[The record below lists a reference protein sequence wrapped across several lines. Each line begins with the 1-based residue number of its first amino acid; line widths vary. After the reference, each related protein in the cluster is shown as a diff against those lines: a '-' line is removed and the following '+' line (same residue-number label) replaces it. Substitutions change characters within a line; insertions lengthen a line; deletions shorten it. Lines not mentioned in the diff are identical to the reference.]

1 LSVVVQGGPLLAAAV
16 LSIVLARTIGPSGNG
31 RFALLF
37 TLVGFTSLIASL
49 GLTAGIT
56 YEVSRRRWS
65 VLHAFHTSY
74 LTALVFG
81 MAGVL
86 GGIGVFALTHE
97 TVFNGIDTW
106 LALVALSS
114 LPATFAYQNAEWILL
129 GRERYEGYAGIEIF
143 RSLTFLLVGVGLVI
157 PFGLTGAVIA
167 LPTSALVAA
176 IVGAYLLIRE
186 ARGDTVVD
194 SGDALSRALR
204 FGLQNWGANLLQ
216 QINYRID
223 VLIVGGF
230 ASAGAVG
237 VYSVAVTLTSLAGV
251 LPQALGTV
259 VFPRIA
265 SLDESMLIGEVTPA
279 DSDAAAAKSVRHAVL
294 LTFPIGMAISVLLL
308 VGVPLF
314 YGDKFSDTTL
324 LGFVLLPGVLLLG
337 ISRVLSFTIQGRGY
351 PRYVF
356 FVGAVTVPLTLALYF
371 TLIPAFN
378 AWGAATASSISYA
391 LTTGLMLFF
400 FRRVTRI
407 SVRRA
412 FVPRGEDF
420 TDYVDLARLAR
431 GSWLSR

>member
-1 LSVVVQGGPLLAAAV
+1 
-16 LSIVLARTIGPSGNG
+16 
-31 RFALLF
+31 
-37 TLVGFTSLIASL
+37 
-49 GLTAGIT
+49 
-56 YEVSRRRWS
+56 
-65 VLHAFHTSY
+65 
-74 LTALVFG
+74 
-81 MAGVL
+81 
-86 GGIGVFALTHE
+86 
-97 TVFNGIDTW
+97 
-106 LALVALSS
+106 
-114 LPATFAYQNAEWILL
+114 
-129 GRERYEGYAGIEIF
+129 
-143 RSLTFLLVGVGLVI
+143 
-157 PFGLTGAVIA
+157 
-167 LPTSALVAA
+167 
-176 IVGAYLLIRE
+176 
-186 ARGDTVVD
+186 
-194 SGDALSRALR
+194 
-204 FGLQNWGANLLQ
+204 
-216 QINYRID
+216 
-223 VLIVGGF
+223 
-230 ASAGAVG
+230 
-237 VYSVAVTLTSLAGV
+237 
-251 LPQALGTV
+251 
-259 VFPRIA
+259 
-265 SLDESMLIGEVTPA
+265 
-279 DSDAAAAKSVRHAVL
+279 
-294 LTFPIGMAISVLLL
+294 MAISVLLL